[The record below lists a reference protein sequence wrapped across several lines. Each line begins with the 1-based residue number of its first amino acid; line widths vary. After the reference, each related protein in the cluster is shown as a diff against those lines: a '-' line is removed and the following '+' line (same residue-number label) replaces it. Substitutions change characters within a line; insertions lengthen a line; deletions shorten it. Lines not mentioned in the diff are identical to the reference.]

1 MSIKIPIVSDFDGRG
16 IKLAVAQFKSLEKT
30 SEKAQFAIRKAAVPA
45 AAALAGLGTFAFK
58 AAQKASDLNE
68 EISKSE
74 VIFGAASKDII
85 KFSKTAATSI
95 GQSQRSA
102 LEAAGTFGVLGK
114 AAGLTGQ
121 DLGKFSTQFTGLASD
136 LASFNNTSPEDAI
149 QAIGA
154 ALRGEAEPI
163 RRYGVLLNDAT
174 LRQKALELGLIKTTK
189 EALTPQNKTLAAQ
202 AVILEQ
208 TKDAQG
214 DFARTSGGLANQ
226 QRILKARLEDATSQ
240 LGRAFLP
247 VLEQVVPLLSSMA
260 GFVEKNSDLVGGL
273 TIAFGLFAGA
283 IVAANVALGV
293 WKGIAFITTGINY
306 ALATSFTAVQVSTGI
321 GIATALAGA
330 AAFVVINKK
339 MKDARAA
346 AEGFKGSLTGL
357 SGETGKLKNL
367 IAASSKVTE
376 ENTDVEFDAAEV
388 AEKLAK
394 AKAKAAAAAKKL
406 KDALQDAKKALRDD
420 FAKALDVA
428 QDKLKQAQDAFTGF
442 ASKVS
447 DALSSSLNFRD
458 AYDAGND
465 TGGGFIAGLTEQT
478 AKIKNFGVL
487 VNRLIAAGLSEQ
499 ALTKVLDAGVD
510 AGSAIAEE
518 LLSGADNILKANQLV
533 AEVQGIADLVGK
545 NSAMKFYDAGVVA
558 GQNLVAG
565 VQASI
570 DAFELK
576 LKTPGLTAGDVNI
589 MRGNFNAGV
598 PSTGF
603 DFSNIDF
610 SNLFLD
616 LNFGDLMGSIPF
628 MANGGVVTSPT
639 LAVIGESGPEAV
651 VPLDRMGSMGG
662 NNVTINV
669 NGGDPNAVVDALRTY
684 MFRNGSVPI
693 RVSG

>member
-1 MSIKIPIVSDFDGRG
+1 
-16 IKLAVAQFKSLEKT
+16 
-30 SEKAQFAIRKAAVPA
+30 
-45 AAALAGLGTFAFK
+45 
-58 AAQKASDLNE
+58 
-68 EISKSE
+68 
-74 VIFGAASKDII
+74 
-85 KFSKTAATSI
+85 
-95 GQSQRSA
+95 
-102 LEAAGTFGVLGK
+102 
-114 AAGLTGQ
+114 
-121 DLGKFSTQFTGLASD
+121 
-136 LASFNNTSPEDAI
+136 
-149 QAIGA
+149 
-154 ALRGEAEPI
+154 
-163 RRYGVLLNDAT
+163 
-174 LRQKALELGLIKTTK
+174 
-189 EALTPQNKTLAAQ
+189 
-202 AVILEQ
+202 LEQ

-214 DFARTSGGLANQ
+214 DFARTSDGLANQ
-226 QRILKARLEDATSQ
+226 QRILKARVEDATAAF
-240 LGRAFLP
+240 GKAFLP
-247 VLEQVVPLLSSMA
+247 ILEQIIPILSSMA
-260 GFVEKNSDLVGGL
+260 GFVEKNSGLVGAL
-273 TIAFGLFAGA
+273 TIALGLFAGT
-283 IVAANVALGV
+283 IVAARIALAA
-293 WKGIAFITTGINY
+293 WKTVSLVTTGINY

-346 AEGFKGSLTGL
+346 AEGFTGSLTGV

-406 KDALQDAKKALRDD
+406 KDALKEAKTALRDD
-420 FAKALDVA
+420 FANALDVA

-447 DALSSSLNFRD
+447 DALSSSLNFKD
-458 AYDAGND
+458 AYDAGSE

-487 VNRLIAAGLSEQ
+487 VNRLIAGGLSEA

-518 LLSGADNILKANQLV
+518 LLSGADNILKANELV

-576 LKTPGLTAGDVNI
+576 LKTPGLTAGDVNM
-589 MRGNFNAGV
+589 MRSDFNAGG
-598 PSTGF
+598 SGAGF
-603 DFSNIDF
+603 DFSNMDF

-616 LNFGDLMGSIPF
+616 LNLGDLMGNVPF
-628 MANGGVVTSPT
+628 LSQGGLVSSPT
-639 LAVIGESGPEAV
+639 LSVIGESGPEAV
-651 VPLDRMGSMGG
+651 IPLDRLGEFGG
-662 NNVTINV
+662 GMNITV
-669 NGGDPNAVVDALRTY
+669 NAGL
-684 MFRNGSVPI
+684 
-693 RVSG
+693 VSTPDQIGQEIIQAIQKAQRRSGPVFAPA